1 MKEIRTKM
9 KKEMITAKKFTDEF
23 ATAYQYQMAYANELI
38 NNLELFGRIMT
49 NEANYE
55 ENMDWFAMFYI
66 RTEKNKLHV
75 IPSISD
81 EDIKRDYKIY
91 REFVLSELKRVKPL
105 IDMHY
110 FSMLG
115 AVKDLDTTRKK
126 IDTYKLV

>member
-110 FSMLG
+110 FSMLSG
-115 AVKDLDTTRKK
+115 LNELKNTRNR
-126 IDTYKLV
+126 IDSYNMK